1 MSLFSNALIGQQMYT
16 REKSGI
22 FRSTEG
28 YDTIAKSAGLDNQF
42 IKKYIHPLCVYDAPA
57 ELLAKGEKEESL
69 YPSALQLV
77 RLETGDIVLGN
88 SHYVN
93 ADFTGLR
100 STFFSHNYVIPAARA
115 EEWVHQYEQWLQ
127 ADFQEQYDVEQG
139 QDLPELQDIP
149 STISSALSGLALLD
163 QLGIDGAA
171 FRQLI
176 GAVMSAIHKRRKVYI
191 SLNVP
196 VSELSVYAKQL
207 TAMITNALPY
217 AFCRRLGFT
226 TYAKEPESRKG
237 IQLMFVESGSIR
249 AGDRNIERDYHFDWS
264 TGRIHPAQPE
274 KAGQVYTE
282 WVWEHLTQPDQLRA
296 LQEFA
301 DSGQAGIDASTE
313 ELPDPAQ
320 YDEWTTLFRVEA
332 GDEQLYS
339 EHPASILQSL
349 LKHLRPA
356 GALDSAMRVN
366 DLFLSRFDREFDEV
380 RAGVI
385 PDIAIAECF
394 AEYYGIDEVHT
405 GRKIVEYF
413 IWATRNAVAAQ
424 QTAVSQAFYIMMEKH
439 PSLYEAFIAM
449 AGSQPSLAVM
459 LLNPLIERKF
469 HQAQTVEEVVQL
481 AVEWGTTYPQLLDMD
496 DYCNRAGQSFM
507 EALRHSP
514 DLMTATGSAFALL
527 DKVDQGL
534 LAGKSIQPDAWIQ
547 SGLGDDMR
555 ASAERRLLTD
565 LEWSSLTRE
574 KLLKA
579 EFLSQ
584 PLPSDENP
592 ERSDRRLNA
601 KKSALQLLYIWF
613 TEKELSPEMMNLLH
627 TLQPNEKDQ
636 VQQLGRSWLADDIR
650 QGQFGRLTGAFS
662 YSAELNDLDYSAMV
676 EAVRQYAGNP
686 EKIYAFFHW
695 SEGRTAF
702 VLPDPQRSGTQ
713 EMDNIL
719 AKARTHTSDQ
729 SKRSSARKPQGA
741 RFVPAY
747 ETAILAYFRRHDPE
761 AFRKGTLASQAKSD
775 FANEGPAL
783 QKVYLKA
790 RDELATPLSKW
801 FKRNRKR
808 MPFLALLAVVL
819 LVAIGGLSVY
829 ALKVF
834 GVITVEQPTTPVTTP
849 TQVEEPPT
857 ETVELPKVVVT
868 LLTPDASTSTTT
880 TTSTASNSSGLAFH
894 FADLTACEAFKP
906 AKATLIMGNGQKVDY
921 TQLNAK
927 AICKAP
933 TSGSDTSSDPS
944 TDNTTT
950 DDSGDTANTTSID
963 NTASTSSDITTVSA
977 SSTTDT
983 SSESTTSESDTT
995 NSTNATDS
1003 TDSTDP
1009 TVATDSTSS
1018 GTTSTE
1024 EVEPVT
1030 EQQLAE
1036 SNPYTVTIDLP
1047 AKTDSHNINKIKIDD
1062 TEYAITSIS
1071 DDSATATE

>member
-1 MSLFSNALIGQQMYT
+1 MTLFSNALIDQQMYT

-28 YDTIAKSAGLDNQF
+28 YDTIAKSSGLDNSF

-57 ELLAKGEKEESL
+57 ELLAKGEKEDAL
-69 YPSALQLV
+69 FPSALQLV
-77 RLETGDIVLGN
+77 RLETGDMVLGN

-100 STFFSHNYVIPAARA
+100 STFFSHNYIIPAVRA
-115 EEWVHQYEQWLQ
+115 EEWVHQYHTWLQ
-127 ADFQEQYDVEQG
+127 ADFQEQYNVDQG
-139 QDLPELQDIP
+139 QDLPQLQDIP
-149 STISSALSGLALLD
+149 STSAAFNRIALLE

-196 VSELSVYAKQL
+196 ISELSIYAKQL
-207 TAMITNALPY
+207 TAVITEALPY
-217 AFCRRLGFT
+217 AFRRRLGFT

-237 IQLMFVESGSIR
+237 MQLMFVESGSIR

-282 WVWEHLTQPDQLRA
+282 WVWEHLAQPDQLRA

-301 DSGQAGIDASTE
+301 DSGQAGRDASTE

-356 GALDSAMRVN
+356 GALDSAIRVN

-380 RAGVI
+380 RTGAV

-413 IWATRNAVAAQ
+413 IWATRNAVAAG
-424 QTAVSQAFYIMMEKH
+424 QTAASQALYMMMEKH
-439 PSLYEAFIAM
+439 PALNEAFIHM
-449 AGSQPSLAVM
+449 AGSQPTLAVM

-469 HQAQTVEEVVQL
+469 HQAQTVEEVIHL
-481 AVEWGTTYPQLLDMD
+481 AVEWGTTYPQLLEMD

-507 EALRHSP
+507 EALRHSA
-514 DLMTATGSAFALL
+514 DLMIATGTVFTLL
-527 DKVDQGL
+527 DEVDTGSL
-534 LAGKSIQPDAWIQ
+534 NGKTIQPEAWIQ

-555 ASAERRLLTD
+555 ASAERLLLND

-574 KLLKA
+574 KLLTA
-579 EFLSQ
+579 DFLSL
-584 PLPSDENP
+584 PLPSDEYP
-592 ERSDRRLNA
+592 ERAERRLNA
-601 KKSALQLLYIWF
+601 KKLALQLLYIWF
-613 TEKELSPEMMNLLH
+613 TEKELSAELMNLLH
-627 TLQPNEKDQ
+627 QLQPNEKDQ
-636 VQQLGRSWLADDIR
+636 VQQLGRLWLAEDIR
-650 QGQFGRLTGAFS
+650 KGQFGRLAAAFS
-662 YSAELNDLDYSAMV
+662 YSAEPNDLDYSAMV
-676 EAVRQYAGNP
+676 EAVRQHASSP
-686 EKIYAFFHW
+686 EQIYPFFHW
-695 SEGRTAF
+695 SEGRVEF
-702 VLPDPQRSGTQ
+702 MRPDPHHSQPS
-713 EMDNIL
+713 
-719 AKARTHTSDQ
+719 TSDNRLTKDRAKTTDTNKKTSSRQ
-729 SKRSSARKPQGA
+729 SKHPQ
-741 RFVPAY
+741 FVPAY

-761 AFRKGTLASQAKSD
+761 AFRKGTLAAQAKAD

-783 QKVYLKA
+783 RSVYVKA

-808 MPFLALLAVVL
+808 MPLLALLAVVL
-819 LVAIGGLSVY
+819 LVAIGGLSFY
-829 ALKVF
+829 GLKVF
-834 GVITVEQPTTPVTTP
+834 GVITVDQTTPVVEPTP
-849 TQVEEPPT
+849 EVVEPPT
-857 ETVELPKVVVT
+857 ETVQLPKVVVT
-868 LLTPDASTSTTT
+868 LQTPNASTSTTS
-880 TTSTASNSSGLAFH
+880 TTSTDSNATGLAFH
-894 FADLTACEAFKP
+894 FADRATCEAFAP
-906 AKATLIMGNGQKVDY
+906 TKATLMMGNGQKVDY

-927 AICKAP
+927 SICKAP
-933 TSGSDTSSDPS
+933 TSSGSDTSSEPS
-944 TDNTTT
+944 TNDSTATS
-950 DDSGDTANTTSID
+950 DDD
-963 NTASTSSDITTVSA
+963 TASTVDSDDNSTVTMV
-977 SSTTDT
+977 STTT
-983 SSESTTSESDTT
+983 NNTNNGTKTSESTSGSGTT
-995 NSTNATDS
+995 DPTDS
-1003 TDSTDP
+1003 TDTD
-1009 TVATDSTSS
+1009 ATTETGTTDSSTSS
-1018 GTTSTE
+1018 TTPTE
-1024 EVEPVT
+1024 EAEPVS
-1030 EQQLAE
+1030 QAQLSE

-1047 AKTDSHNINKIKIDD
+1047 AKTDSHNINKIKIDS
-1062 TEYAITSIS
+1062 TEYVITSIM
-1071 DDSATATE
+1071 DDSATTETP

>member
-1 MSLFSNALIGQQMYT
+1 MSLFSNALIDQQMYT

-28 YDTIAKSAGLDNQF
+28 YDTIAKSSGLDNSF

-57 ELLAKGEKEESL
+57 ELLAKGEKEDAL
-69 YPSALQLV
+69 FPSALQLV
-77 RLETGDIVLGN
+77 RLENGDIVLGN

-115 EEWVHQYEQWLQ
+115 EEWIHHYDRWLQ
-127 ADFQEQYDVEQG
+127 ASFEEKYDVEQG
-139 QDLPELQDIP
+139 QHLPQLQDIP
-149 STISSALSGLALLD
+149 STSTPSNNIAVLE
-163 QLGIDGAA
+163 QLGIDGAT

-196 VSELSVYAKQL
+196 ITELSVYAKRL
-207 TAMITNALPY
+207 TAVITEALPY
-217 AFCRRLGFT
+217 AFRRRLGFT

-237 IQLMFVESGSIR
+237 MQLMFVESGSIR

-282 WVWEHLTQPDQLRA
+282 WVWEHITQPDQLRA

-301 DSGQAGIDASTE
+301 DNGQAGIDASTE

-349 LKHLRPA
+349 LTHLRPA

-380 RAGVI
+380 RTGVV

-413 IWATRNAVAAQ
+413 IWAIRNAVAAG
-424 QTAVSQAFYIMMEKH
+424 QTAASQALYIMMEKH
-439 PSLYEAFIAM
+439 PALNDAFIKM

-469 HQAQTVEEVVQL
+469 HQAQTVEEVIHL
-481 AVEWGTTYPQLLDMD
+481 AVEWGTTYPDLLDMD
-496 DYCNRAGQSFM
+496 DYCDRAGQSFM

-514 DLMTATGSAFALL
+514 DLMIATGKVFTLL
-527 DKVDQGL
+527 DEVDTGSLQGKV
-534 LAGKSIQPDAWIQ
+534 IPPEAWRK

-555 ASAERRLLTD
+555 ASAERLLLND

-574 KLLKA
+574 KLLQA
-579 EFLSQ
+579 DFLSL
-584 PLPSDENP
+584 PLPSDEYP
-592 ERSDRRLNA
+592 ERADRRLNA
-601 KKSALQLLYIWF
+601 KKLALQLLYIWF
-613 TEKELSPEMMNLLH
+613 TEKELSADLMHLLH
-627 TLQPNEKDQ
+627 QLQPNEKDQ
-636 VQQLGRSWLADDIR
+636 VQQLGRLWLADDIR
-650 QGQFGRLTGAFS
+650 KGQFGRLAAAFS
-662 YSAELNDLDYSAMV
+662 YSAEPNDLDYSAMV
-676 EAVRQYAGNP
+676 EAVRQHASTS
-686 EKIYAFFHW
+686 EQIYDFFHW
-695 SEGRTAF
+695 SEGRAEF
-702 VLPDPQRSGTQ
+702 MRPDSAQSATDHLLNKDTSRKADTTQKGSGR
-713 EMDNIL
+713 
-719 AKARTHTSDQ
+719 KSQ
-729 SKRSSARKPQGA
+729 SPS
-741 RFVPAY
+741 FVPAY

-761 AFRKGTLASQAKSD
+761 AFRKGALASQAKTD
-775 FANEGPAL
+775 FPKEGPAL
-783 QKVYLKA
+783 RAVYLKA

-808 MPFLALLAVVL
+808 MPLLALLAVVL

-834 GVITVEQPTTPVTTP
+834 GVITVEQAAPAVDPIPEVTE
-849 TQVEEPPT
+849 QPT
-857 ETVELPKVVVT
+857 ETVQLPKVVVT
-868 LLTPDASTSTTT
+868 LLTPDAGTSATKTTGTNTNSTSD
-880 TTSTASNSSGLAFH
+880 SNATGLAFH
-894 FADLTACEAFKP
+894 FADLAACEAFKP
-906 AKATLIMGNGQKVDY
+906 TKATLLMGNGQKVDY

-927 AICKAP
+927 SICKAP
-933 TSGSDTSSDPS
+933 AITGDASSDSSSEDATTNSNDDTASATGVSDSSAIATVSATSASTTESTTGSDTTNTTDTKGS
-944 TDNTTT
+944 TNTTT
-950 DDSGDTANTTSID
+950 DTGTTDS
-963 NTASTSSDITTVSA
+963 STSSTT
-977 SSTTDT
+977 
-983 SSESTTSESDTT
+983 
-995 NSTNATDS
+995 
-1003 TDSTDP
+1003 P
-1009 TVATDSTSS
+1009 M
-1018 GTTSTE
+1018 E
-1024 EVEPVT
+1024 EAEPVS
-1030 EQQLAE
+1030 EAQLTE

-1047 AKTDSHNINKIKIDD
+1047 AKTDSHNINKIKIDS

-1071 DDSATATE
+1071 TDSTSTDSSS

>member
-1 MSLFSNALIGQQMYT
+1 MSLFSNTLIDQQMYT

-28 YDTIAKSAGLDNQF
+28 YDTIAKSSGLDNQF

-57 ELLAKGEKEESL
+57 ELLAKGEKEDAL
-69 YPSALQLV
+69 FPSALQLI
-77 RLETGDIVLGN
+77 RLENGDIVLGN

-100 STFFSHNYVIPAARA
+100 STFFSHNYVIPATRA
-115 EEWVHQYEQWLQ
+115 EEWVHHYERWLQ
-127 ADFQEQYDVEQG
+127 ASFEEKYDVEQG
-139 QDLPELQDIP
+139 QDLPQLQDIP
-149 STISSALSGLALLD
+149 YTSTPSNHIAVLE
-163 QLGIDGAA
+163 QLGIDGAT

-191 SLNVP
+191 SLHVP
-196 VSELSVYAKQL
+196 ITELSIYAKRL
-207 TAMITNALPY
+207 TAVITEALPY
-217 AFCRRLGFT
+217 AFRRRLGFT

-237 IQLMFVESGSIR
+237 MQLMFVESGSIR

-282 WVWEHLTQPDQLRA
+282 WVWEHITQPDQLRA

-301 DSGQAGIDASTE
+301 DNGQAGIDASTE

-349 LKHLRPA
+349 LTHLRPA

-380 RAGVI
+380 RTGVV

-413 IWATRNAVAAQ
+413 IWAIRNAVAAG
-424 QTAVSQAFYIMMEKH
+424 QTAASQALYIMMEKH
-439 PSLYEAFIAM
+439 PALNDAFIKM

-469 HQAQTVEEVVQL
+469 HQAQTIEEVIHL
-481 AVEWGTTYPQLLDMD
+481 AVEWGTTYPDLLDMD
-496 DYCNRAGQSFM
+496 DYCDRAGQSFM

-514 DLMTATGSAFALL
+514 DLMIATGKVFTLL
-527 DKVDQGL
+527 DEVDTGSLQGKV
-534 LAGKSIQPDAWIQ
+534 IPPEAWRK

-555 ASAERRLLTD
+555 ASAERLLLND

-574 KLLKA
+574 KLLQA
-579 EFLSQ
+579 DFLSL
-584 PLPSDENP
+584 PLPSDEYP
-592 ERSDRRLNA
+592 ERADRRLNA
-601 KKSALQLLYIWF
+601 KKLALQLLYIWF
-613 TEKELSPEMMNLLH
+613 TEKELSADLMNLLH
-627 TLQPNEKDQ
+627 QLQPNEKDQ
-636 VQQLGRSWLADDIR
+636 VQQLGRLWLAEDIR
-650 QGQFGRLTGAFS
+650 KGQFGRLAAAFS
-662 YSAELNDLDYSAMV
+662 YSAEPNDLDYSAMV
-676 EAVRQYAGNP
+676 EAVRQHASTS
-686 EKIYAFFHW
+686 EQIYDFFHW
-695 SEGRTAF
+695 SEGRAEF
-702 VLPDPQRSGTQ
+702 MRPDPAQSATDQLLNKDSHKADTTRKGSG
-713 EMDNIL
+713 
-719 AKARTHTSDQ
+719 
-729 SKRSSARKPQGA
+729 RKLPSPT
-741 RFVPAY
+741 FVPAY

-761 AFRKGTLASQAKSD
+761 AFRKGALASQAKAD
-775 FANEGPAL
+775 FPKEGPAL
-783 QKVYLKA
+783 RTVYLKA

-808 MPFLALLAVVL
+808 MPLLALLAVVL

-834 GVITVEQPTTPVTTP
+834 GVITVEQAAPVVDPIPDVT
-849 TQVEEPPT
+849 EPPT
-857 ETVELPKVVVT
+857 ETVQLPKVVVT
-868 LLTPDASTSTTT
+868 LLTPDAGTSTKPTTGTDSTSNSTTT
-880 TTSTASNSSGLAFH
+880 GLAFH
-894 FADLTACEAFKP
+894 FADLATCEAFKP
-906 AKATLIMGNGQKVDY
+906 TKATLLMGNGQKVDY

-927 AICKAP
+927 SICKAP
-933 TSGSDTSSDPS
+933 ASTGDTSSDS
-944 TDNTTT
+944 SSEDATTNSNN
-950 DDSGDTANTTSID
+950 D
-963 NTASTSSDITTVSA
+963 TASTTGVSDSPSIATVSA
-977 SSTTDT
+977 TSESITESTTD
-983 SSESTTSESDTT
+983 SDTT
-995 NSTNATDS
+995 NTTDTKGSTNTTDTEATDS
-1003 TDSTDP
+1003 
-1009 TVATDSTSS
+1009 STSS
-1018 GTTSTE
+1018 TTPME
-1024 EVEPVT
+1024 EEAEPVS
-1030 EQQLAE
+1030 EAQLTA

-1047 AKTDSHNINKIKIDD
+1047 AKTDSHNINKIKIDS

-1071 DDSATATE
+1071 ADSTSTDSSS